1 VHDRHRRMTLLAAFV
16 VVIAGGCTS
25 STDATPTTSVS
36 TTVAE
41 PTATTAP
48 APTTSTSTTTTTLPP
63 APTLT
68 DYLIGVIEAAGEA
81 DIADATT
88 ALALGTEQAYRDAV
102 AAIAEQR
109 RRIAALEPPEEAVEF
124 HGSTLELASSQI
136 ELLTAMADAIAVQ
149 DYDSLG
155 LLSEDAIGLGAV
167 ELEVATAQA
176 ELIASALG
184 DIETPTS
191 AYLQEALIS
200 GQQMRT
206 DLAQVFADLQLLLAG
221 DFPGLDALTAVL
233 EDEAAI
239 LEAASSVWNGLAPT
253 PAAVS
258 YHAEQGSL
266 IDGGAAQVQA
276 MLAAVAADDPSA
288 FGDALRASTANFQRS
303 GDITTLQA
311 ELILD
316 VLRGT
321 VDESVQ
327 ALTLVPLSGSFPVGS
342 LAAGEDRL
350 VGAGFSSIGIS
361 THGLYWTEP
370 LQIQS
375 ERREEMSTFETF
387 TRRSVASTLDG
398 EFVVLGTI
406 TDLDGGD
413 EFAAWTSNDGQQWD
427 RVDLGSAAT
436 RVERGAAI
444 VAVASSEIGLVAV
457 GCDCDL
463 AESKPVVWFTADGST
478 WRRADLEGGDT
489 GVPDAIAVAATDTGF
504 SAIIGAD
511 AWVSSDGRVWELIEP
526 SPFSSDADVVIVARF
541 GEGFIAG
548 GSVGSG
554 SDQRAA
560 VWTSADG
567 RSWESDDGETIGSP
581 GTTVAAIAEYG
592 GGLVAV
598 GSDRSGAKM
607 IPAAWISA
615 DGSTWDRIE
624 LSLAPPMERGAQQF
638 VSVHVGG
645 PGVIVSGLDDER
657 PMVWVGYPTG

>member
-1 VHDRHRRMTLLAAFV
+1 MHDRHRRMGVMAASV
-16 VVIAGGCTS
+16 VVLIAGACTS
-25 STDATPTTSVS
+25 STDPTS
-36 TTVAE
+36 
-41 PTATTAP
+41 
-48 APTTSTSTTTTTLPP
+48 TTSTSTTVLDSTTTTEAAPTTTSTSTTTTLPP

-68 DYLIGVIEAAGEA
+68 DYVIGVIEAAGEA

-109 RRIAALEPPEEAVEF
+109 RRIAALEPPEEAVGF
-124 HGSTLELASSQI
+124 HDSTLELASSQI
-136 ELLTAMADAIAVQ
+136 GLLTAMAEAIAAQ
-149 DYDSLG
+149 DLEA
-155 LLSEDAIGLGAV
+155 LEALSQDAIGLGAV

-176 ELIASALG
+176 ELIGTVLG

-191 AYLQEALIS
+191 GYLADALI
-200 GQQMRT
+200 GAQQMRT
-206 DLAQVFADLQLLLAG
+206 DLAQVLADLQLLLAG
-221 DFPGLDALTAVL
+221 EFPGLEALTAVL
-233 EDEAAI
+233 ENEAAI
-239 LEAASSVWNGLAPT
+239 LDAASGAWNDLTPT
-253 PAAVS
+253 PAAVP

-276 MLAAVAADDPSA
+276 MLAAVAADDPTA

-303 GDITTLQA
+303 GDINRLQA

-321 VDESVQ
+321 VDESAQ
-327 ALTLVPLSGSFPVGS
+327 ALTLVPVSRPFPVAS
-342 LAAGEDRL
+342 LAVGEPGL
-350 VGAGFSSIGIS
+350 VGVGFSTIATS

-370 LQIQS
+370 VQIQT

-387 TRRSVASTLDG
+387 SRRSVATTLDG
-398 EFVVLGTI
+398 EFFVLGTI

-413 EFAAWTSNDGQQWD
+413 EFAAWTSNDGREWE

-436 RVERGAAI
+436 RVEYGAAI
-444 VAVASSEIGLVAV
+444 VDVASSDLGLVAV

-463 AESKPVVWFTADGST
+463 STSRPVIWFTADGSN
-478 WRRADLEGGDT
+478 WRRVDLDGGDT
-489 GVPDAIAVAATDTGF
+489 TVPDAIAVAAADAGF
-504 SAIIGAD
+504 SAVIGAD
-511 AWVSSDGRVWELIEP
+511 IWVSGDGRAWERVDP
-526 SPFSSDADVVIVARF
+526 SFSSDADVVTVARF
-541 GEGFIAG
+541 GGGFVAG

-567 RSWESDDGETIGSP
+567 RSWEAGDGEAIGAS
-581 GTTVAAIAEYG
+581 GTAIAAIAEYG

-607 IPAAWISA
+607 APAAWIST

-624 LSLAPPMERGAQQF
+624 LTLDPPLERGAQQF
-638 VSVHVGG
+638 TSVHAGG
-645 PGVIVSGLDDER
+645 PVLIVSGLDDER
-657 PMVWVGYPTG
+657 PIAWVGYPTG